1 MIEPIA
7 CRRGW
12 VCDEPGM
19 VDVFK
24 KKAQPGVFIS
34 VCFTHTRGMI
44 QFGWNYQL
52 AKGCHGDKHENAKG
66 SVHSDDKIEG
76 SIIVVKAIWWY
87 L

>member
-1 MIEPIA
+1 MLQGPRARMIEPIA

-24 KKAQPGVFIS
+24 KNAQPGVFIF
-34 VCFTHTRGMI
+34 VCFTHTWGMI

-52 AKGCHGDKHENAKG
+52 AKGCHGD
-66 SVHSDDKIEG
+66 
-76 SIIVVKAIWWY
+76 
-87 L
+87 

>member
-12 VCDEPGM
+12 VCDEPGCL

-24 KKAQPGVFIS
+24 TNAQPGVFIF
-34 VCFTHTRGMI
+34 VCFTHTWGI
-44 QFGWNYQL
+44 LQFAWNYQL
-52 AKGCHGDKHENAKG
+52 AKGCHGDKHENAKR

-76 SIIVVKAIWWY
+76 SIIVVKAI
-87 L
+87 